1 MMKKKGKKS
10 ILPKSKKSQ
19 SSGKAKHGRPP
30 GGAPR
35 RPGGAAKGGGRRQR
49 RAPAD
54 GADDELQQ
62 RQQRIEEL
70 RRSLGMPARAARAG
84 AERPGGPDAP
94 SDEVDTE
101 GLEHLLKAAKR
112 GHISLMED
120 EDSGEEGAADG
131 AGPGRRKRPRA
142 EDSSSSEDEDEEREY
157 EQEPRSFPVVRD
169 LLPIKTKVGVVKRKM
184 LVKTPEDP
192 DRPQEEEQDAQ
203 EEGEED
209 TQAAPPPPADA
220 TRSVAEIY
228 AERRAKIDAAKLRI
242 GLLSRALLETPQ
254 EKFDNLYRLLD
265 LLAERD
271 PAVMVT
277 VRKYAAASLLEVF
290 KDLLPGYRLQEHDL
304 TQKLKKETIAT
315 YKYENA
321 LINSYKK
328 YLIKLEEYTK
338 ALGSDQTPLKGLA
351 MFCLDCMCQCLV
363 RFRDFNFAS
372 NLVGALVPHTSHRDE
387 AVRAAVSAAIRTV
400 FAEDRSA
407 ERTLEIVR
415 KLSQL
420 IKAKQFDC
428 RRDITDLFLALRI
441 KNVDLDRERDA
452 DAKAK
457 KFMNFKE
464 KLKAMSRKERK
475 RSKKLE
481 ALERELMATRAEE
494 NKQDKQKRH
503 SEILTV
509 VFTVYFKILRQLPR
523 SALMSSV
530 LEGLAKFAH
539 MINVDFFHDLV
550 DSFHGLLASGTL
562 QTTRQVLLC
571 VQTVFVMLSGQGE
584 AINIDP
590 QRFYGHCYRAL
601 NDVCL
606 EDTSDEFRIALSSLD
621 VMLIRRR
628 KKISPQRVLSF
639 TKRLASLALR
649 APHPAAA
656 AALMMIRALS
666 MVHSCTSRLLDTE
679 SVASGLY
686 RPEVDDPEYCGA
698 GNTLLYELTALRRS
712 YHQPVRTLAAHVM
725 LSCPVQGDFALPAA
739 LRQQSATDILDMYS
753 TAEMRFTPA
762 VTPPSIVK
770 KRSRKARPAA
780 AGDSQW
786 LLDQETAAGRASEAR
801 VDFASCLRADSTGT
815 ACAGVSGRPEWPPG

>member
-1 MMKKKGKKS
+1 MVSGMHAATGVDKSISEFNLDASWWLVWWTFVGETHSISTMMKKKGKKS

-19 SSGKAKHGRPP
+19 SSGKGKHGRPS
-30 GGAPR
+30 GGAPP
-35 RPGGAAKGGGRRQR
+35 RPGSAPKGGGRRQR

-84 AERPGGPDAP
+84 AERPVGPDAP

-120 EDSGEEGAADG
+120 EDGGEEGAADG

-142 EDSSSSEDEDEEREY
+142 EDSSSSSSEDEDEEREY

-209 TQAAPPPPADA
+209 TQAAPPPPADT

-228 AERRAKIDAAKLRI
+228 AERRAKIRRGKAAHRTAVTCPAGDASGEVRQ
-242 GLLSRALLETPQ
+242 P
-254 EKFDNLYRLLD
+254 FDNLYRLLD

-475 RSKKLE
+475 VCGGGTGAGASKKLE

-530 LEGLAKFAH
+530 LEGLAKPR
-539 MINVDFFHDLV
+539 V
-550 DSFHGLLASGTL
+550 
-562 QTTRQVLLC
+562 QVLLC

-606 EDTSDEFRIALSSLD
+606 EDTSDELRIALSSLD

-628 KKISPQRVLSF
+628 KKISPQR
-639 TKRLASLALR
+639 
-649 APHPAAA
+649 
-656 AALMMIRALS
+656 
-666 MVHSCTSRLLDTE
+666 VHSCTSRLLDTE

-698 GNTLLYELTALRRS
+698 GNTLLYELTALRK
-712 YHQPVRTLAAHVM
+712 TLANFVTTSSRTFFVT
-725 LSCPVQGDFALPAA
+725 LGIDDGFLEPDPAEWHDDP
-739 LRQQSATDILDMYS
+739 RY
-753 TAEMRFTPA
+753 
-762 VTPPSIVK
+762 V
-770 KRSRKARPAA
+770 AA
-780 AGDSQW
+780 AGKVNGI
-786 LLDQETAAGRASEAR
+786 T
-801 VDFASCLRADSTGT
+801 VVNDFAER
-815 ACAGVSGRPEWPPG
+815 GVALMETYNLTLP